1 MIRIISFRW
10 KISNKYQKKYSS
22 TAKIEC
28 EVTQESILGPL
39 LFLYYA
45 RDMQQAVDCDL
56 FLHAD
61 DSWLIY
67 QHNDVCEIEQNL
79 NKNFWNICNE
89 FVDKKLSIHSGEDRK
104 CILFGRKK

>member
-61 DSWLIY
+61 DS
-67 QHNDVCEIEQNL
+67 
-79 NKNFWNICNE
+79 
-89 FVDKKLSIHSGEDRK
+89 
-104 CILFGRKK
+104 